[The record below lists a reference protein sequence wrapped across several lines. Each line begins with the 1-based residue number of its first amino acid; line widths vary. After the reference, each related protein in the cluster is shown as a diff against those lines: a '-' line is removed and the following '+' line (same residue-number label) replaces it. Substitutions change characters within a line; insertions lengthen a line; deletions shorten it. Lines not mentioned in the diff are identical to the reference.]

1 MVNRGRPGI
10 PPGPRGGF
18 WGYDIHWAN
27 LDNDGDVDLVNATT
41 REKKWTQ
48 PHPLI
53 IPFKKRSLFSASHFG
68 HAHHTGTPGPLYAYV
83 LLYGLAKPTF

>member
-27 LDNDGDVDLVNATT
+27 LDNDGNVDMVNTTT
-41 REKKWTQ
+41 R
-48 PHPLI
+48 
-53 IPFKKRSLFSASHFG
+53 
-68 HAHHTGTPGPLYAYV
+68 
-83 LLYGLAKPTF
+83 